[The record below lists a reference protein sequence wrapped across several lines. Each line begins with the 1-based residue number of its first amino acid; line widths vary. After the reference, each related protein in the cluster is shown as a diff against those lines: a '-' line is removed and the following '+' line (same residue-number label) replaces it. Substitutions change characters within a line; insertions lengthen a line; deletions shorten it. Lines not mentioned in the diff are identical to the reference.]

1 MVEDTQNTTN
11 LNTLPDYARLPINRC
26 NLPAVILGS
35 LSFQQHP
42 IEIRLDGVQ
51 DIHAQLFND
60 LLLIDN
66 TEKRAIQFM
75 DYMASSFLLDN
86 PEQAGLNKARPGNKN
101 KRNDYLR
108 LLRGWHFDPD
118 SKEGAVLKSWVESR
132 FGLLPRN
139 HQGPL
144 RGFNGDNYQ
153 RYIAAR
159 SKGLYNSNA
168 LESQMDLLYSYN
180 QFEILFR
187 FPDQTHITLYRG
199 INQLHS
205 HEVLQ
210 QDNVHHARMILNNL
224 NSFTSNQ
231 ERADEFGDIILEVE
245 IPLSKVLFMPQL
257 LTEGLSGEQEY
268 LVIGGVYEV
277 KVR

>member
-1 MVEDTQNTTN
+1 MVEDTLNTTN
-11 LNTLPDYARLPINRC
+11 QGTLPVYARLPINRC
-26 NLPAVILGS
+26 NLPAMILGS
-35 LSFQQHP
+35 LTFQQYP
-42 IEIRLDGVQ
+42 IALKLDGVHQ
-51 DIHAQLFND
+51 LHAKLFDDLQLIKSAKKHA
-60 LLLIDN
+60 L
-66 TEKRAIQFM
+66 QFM

-86 PEQAGLNKARPGNKN
+86 PEQAGLTRTHSDKKN
-101 KRNDYLR
+101 QKNDYLR

-118 SKEGAVLKSWVESR
+118 SKEGAVLKGWVESR
-132 FGLLPRN
+132 FGLLARN

-144 RGFNGDNYQ
+144 RDFNGKNYQ

-159 SKGLYNSNA
+159 AQGLYNSNA
-168 LESQMDLLYSYN
+168 LESQLDLLYSYN
-180 QFEILFR
+180 QFKIIHQY
-187 FPDQTHITLYRG
+187 PNQTRITLYRG
-199 INQLHS
+199 INHLQS
-205 HEVLQ
+205 HEVLH
-210 QDNVHHARMILNNL
+210 QDNANHARMILNNL
-224 NSFTSNQ
+224 NSFTSNR